1 MRVRSPMQAASDR
14 DIKNLIQID
23 RDILRLISVDR
34 DRQDGCAVLGA
45 LRLPARVHADPAEVY
60 KAVLHDKKMGD
71 GFVSIVSVD
80 TVGSYQIQKVDPVVL
95 RYGID
100 VVVRP

>member
-1 MRVRSPMQAASDR
+1 MGMIPMCSPAVRS
-14 DIKNLIQID
+14 
-23 RDILRLISVDR
+23 RLIP
-34 DRQDGCAVLGA
+34 VLGA

-80 TVGSYQIQKVDPVVL
+80 TVGSYKIQKVDPAVL